1 MIGEYL
7 SLVSAKK
14 IREHQVITSNIEN
27 TLDLINEYIYEIQD
41 KKIKGNQVDPLEY
54 LRNVKKQLEC
64 ITIANNVSNR
74 K

>member
-14 IREHQVITSNIEN
+14 IREHQVMTSNIEN

-54 LRNVKKQLEC
+54 LRNVKKQLEG